1 MESLLSLFLSNSAS
15 KDVYLACKRSMLK
28 YLLLLLLYMW
38 RNFFKML
45 FWGLVFLMF
54 YGLNELVKDL

>member
-1 MESLLSLFLSNSAS
+1 MRLIVLI
-15 KDVYLACKRSMLK
+15 
-28 YLLLLLLYMW
+28 LLYMW

-54 YGLNELVKDL
+54 YGLNELIKGL

>member
-1 MESLLSLFLSNSAS
+1 MW
-15 KDVYLACKRSMLK
+15 K

-45 FWGLVFLMF
+45 FWGVVFLIF
-54 YGLNELVKDL
+54 YGLNKLIGNI

>member
-1 MESLLSLFLSNSAS
+1 M
-15 KDVYLACKRSMLK
+15 K
-28 YLLLLLLYMW
+28 YLLLILLYIW

-54 YGLNELVKDL
+54 YRLNELVKDL